1 MPKIISSAATML
13 GLYLHSPLAFISPN
27 CNPGIA
33 SPPPPVLFAQT
44 ESEQAK
50 KAIRNMEKRVRDCL
64 PLQLSFKDRTMYL
77 SFYVLSLPHYHH
89 SILTPSPALL
99 QKYYSLIRKLL
110 CPRHWIQVQH
120 LPGIVTYLKLGIL
133 HCPSISLFSSLLGF
147 AIRCFGEPVVLWL
160 CSITA
165 QLPPL
170 PIQIRNGLLTIRDQL
185 TSADPFNPEPFS
197 ELFQRHLFQ
206 HLSSYKLS
214 RLITQHFQHHLRRK
228 LFTLDRKFLLK
239 RYAQVPWHLSPSP
252 HHFDALHRTSLKVV
266 PASCRLATLRW
277 SIDSEPDAHFRL
289 RRFLSRRSPCRCGC
303 GIISAFYPDGISNGS
318 LAPTH
323 LTPAISWR
331 LHLPPALP
339 PMFSHLSNLPA
350 HPPLPAA
357 THTTWTSREGHS
369 IASLS
374 LILPPSEQAWAH
386 HPCVLCGA
394 GDNSVQHW
402 LLFCPVPAM
411 AGSLLLKTPW
421 KSQTWYLSPL
431 LPLNKLCHPAGS
443 P

>member
-1 MPKIISSAATML
+1 MVFS
-13 GLYLHSPLAFISPN
+13 LY
-27 CNPGIA
+27 
-33 SPPPPVLFAQT
+33 
-44 ESEQAK
+44 
-50 KAIRNMEKRVRDCL
+50 
-64 PLQLSFKDRTMYL
+64 
-77 SFYVLSLPHYHH
+77 
-89 SILTPSPALL
+89 
-99 QKYYSLIRKLL
+99 
-110 CPRHWIQVQH
+110 
-120 LPGIVTYLKLGIL
+120 
-133 HCPSISLFSSLLGF
+133 
-147 AIRCFGEPVVLWL
+147 
-160 CSITA
+160 
-165 QLPPL
+165 
-170 PIQIRNGLLTIRDQL
+170 RDQL

-197 ELFQRHLFQ
+197 VLFQRHLFQ

-214 RLITQHFQHHLRRK
+214 RLITQHFKHHLRRK

-350 HPPLPAA
+350 HPPLPAP
-357 THTTWTSREGHS
+357 TRTTWTSRKGHS

-421 KSQTWYLSPL
+421 KSQTWYLSAL
-431 LPLNKLCHPAGS
+431 LPLNKLALICSLWAATRQVVHERSGLPPPSLALPPASSDSLPTIALQLLLRALDFCPSPFRPSLPHLPTPAPPPHTCYFELYTFHLRTLEREGLPIYYGHTPLASQDIPAQYRLGTLAPHSPSVRKLFQFQKAYPQLSNCTISYSLCQCGHIHAILTSLSPISKGS
-443 P
+443 GRPPLLGLGLRPPIRRWCL